1 MDSTKPNGEIYIVG
15 DLNLFSETA
24 ARSLKKTPR
33 EYNKFVIKRLNECI
47 TENDTILLVGTINTR
62 NDNETVELL
71 KKINGTVI
79 IDNDDIK
86 YRQKPWNIFKSWRTE
101 GLSRQKNYGG
111 EDIDVIIPCS
121 TEFFPYYTLKET
133 NLFIAPTSMV
143 GFKDKI
149 KGRILNISFEAL
161 DYYPIELKY
170 AVQKFEDIQ
179 LFESM
184 NNDNE
189 EDFNNEF
196 SQTI

>member
-1 MDSTKPNGEIYIVG
+1 MDNTKPNGEIYIVG

-24 ARSLKKTPR
+24 AQSLKKTPR

-101 GLSRQKNYGG
+101 GLSR
-111 EDIDVIIPCS
+111 
-121 TEFFPYYTLKET
+121 
-133 NLFIAPTSMV
+133 
-143 GFKDKI
+143 
-149 KGRILNISFEAL
+149 
-161 DYYPIELKY
+161 
-170 AVQKFEDIQ
+170 
-179 LFESM
+179 
-184 NNDNE
+184 
-189 EDFNNEF
+189 
-196 SQTI
+196 